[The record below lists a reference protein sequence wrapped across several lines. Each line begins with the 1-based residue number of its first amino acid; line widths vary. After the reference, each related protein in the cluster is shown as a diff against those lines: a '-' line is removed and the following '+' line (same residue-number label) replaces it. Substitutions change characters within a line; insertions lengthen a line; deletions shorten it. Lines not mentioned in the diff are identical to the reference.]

1 MALIIFF
8 IPALSLTLKTDFK
21 MLNRRN
27 FISTGL
33 AAGSFG
39 LMSSNQ
45 ALASRADNGMDALIP
60 DYKLPPAHMP
70 RIVSI
75 NDSFAPFEVHVDPN
89 KFFMYWTLPDNKA
102 IRYVTGVGR
111 DDLYHPGEFRVAA
124 MKEWPRWTPS
134 PDMLK
139 REPELYNK
147 FRVGMKGGLDNP
159 LGARAMYLY
168 TKSGRD
174 SLMRLH
180 GTDNPR
186 TIGGAVSNGC
196 ARLVNT
202 QIVELYEKVTIGTR
216 VVLNPKIGGPA
227 PHSPV

>member
-1 MALIIFF
+1 
-8 IPALSLTLKTDFK
+8 

-27 FISTGL
+27 FITTGL

-45 ALASRADNGMDALIP
+45 ALASRADNGKDALIP
-60 DYKLPPAHMP
+60 DYDLPPAHMP
-70 RIVSI
+70 RIVKI
-75 NDSFAPFEVHVDPN
+75 NDGFAPWEVHVDPN
-89 KFFMYWTLPDNKA
+89 KFFMYWTMPDNRA

-111 DDLYHPGEFRVAA
+111 DDLYHPGIFRVGVK
-124 MKEWPRWTPS
+124 KEWPRWTPS
-134 PDMLK
+134 PAMLQ

-147 FRVGMKGGLDNP
+147 FRNGMPGGLDNP

-168 TKSGRD
+168 TGSGRD
-174 SLMRLH
+174 SLLRLH
-180 GTDNPR
+180 GTNNPR

-202 QIVELYEKVTIGTR
+202 QIVELYEKVKVGTR

-227 PHSPV
+227 PHSPI

>member
-1 MALIIFF
+1 
-8 IPALSLTLKTDFK
+8 

-27 FISTGL
+27 FIKTGL
-33 AAGSFG
+33 VAGSLG
-39 LMSSNQ
+39 IMSSNQ

-60 DYKLPPAHMP
+60 EYDLPPAHIP
-70 RIVSI
+70 RIVRI
-75 NDSFAPFEVHVDPN
+75 NDGFAPFEVHVDPN

-102 IRYVTGVGR
+102 MRYVTGVGR
-111 DDLYHPGEFRVAA
+111 DDLYHPGEFRVGD

-139 REPELYNK
+139 REPELYNPY
-147 FRVGMKGGLDNP
+147 RGGMEGGLDNP

-168 TKSGRD
+168 TLSGRD

-180 GTDNPR
+180 GTNDPR

-202 QIVELYEKVTIGTR
+202 HIVELYNEVTIGTR
-216 VVLNPKIGGPA
+216 VVLHPKIGGPE